1 MSLKRHSGNPILT
14 RADIPDIPP
23 RIIDATAVFNPGAV
37 VHEGRIKLILRV
49 QTRSWET
56 FLVMAQ
62 SRDGVEFRVSE
73 RIIELNNLE
82 NAGKIIRHISEPRVT
97 QVEDSYYIVVAMD
110 MESGCRPGLVRTLDF
125 ETFDFL
131 GLVADRDVRNGVL
144 FSERIRDMYLRL
156 ERPNVIQLPSGVT
169 SGREI
174 VLAESVDLL
183 NWRQQQVVMFGR
195 PHYWDEYIGSG
206 PPPLKTAEGWLHLYH
221 GTANQN
227 GGASSCQVG
236 AVLLDLE
243 DPSRVLA
250 RTRNNILE
258 PRETYELTGRVP
270 NTVFP
275 SGLVVEQ
282 YDPEGYAVMNSK
294 IYLYYGAADT
304 CIGLATAK
312 VADLIEACH
321 D

>member
-1 MSLKRHSGNPILT
+1 MALKRHGGNPIIT
-14 RADIPDIPP
+14 RAEIPDIPP
-23 RIIDATAVFNPGAV
+23 WIIDATAVFNPGAV
-37 VHEGRIKLILRV
+37 VHEDRIKLILHV

-62 SRDGVEFRVSE
+62 SRDGVDFTVSE
-73 RIIELNNLE
+73 RIIELNDLA
-82 NAGKIIRHISEPRVT
+82 NAGKIVHHISAPRVT
-97 QVEDSYYIVVAMD
+97 QVEDNYYIIVTMD
-110 MESGCRPGLVRTLDF
+110 METGCRPGLIRTLDF
-125 ETFDFL
+125 KTFDFL
-131 GLVADRDVRNGVL
+131 GLIADKDVRNGVL
-144 FSERIRDMYLRL
+144 FPERIGDMYLRL
-156 ERPNVIQLPSGVT
+156 ERPNDVLLPNGLT

-183 NWRQQQVVMFGR
+183 NWRPQQVVMFGR
-195 PHYWDEYIGSG
+195 PHYWDEHIGSG
-206 PPPLKTAEGWLHLYH
+206 PPPLKTAEGWLHIYH
-221 GTANQN
+221 GMAVQDS
-227 GGASSCQVG
+227 GASICQVG

-258 PRETYELTGRVP
+258 PRETYEMTGRAP
-270 NTVFP
+270 NIVIP

-282 YDPEGYAVMNSK
+282 YDAEGFAVMDSK
-294 IYLYYGAADT
+294 VYLYYGAADT

-312 VADLIEACH
+312 VADIIEACH